1 MDKPRLIY
9 PVIVEGKYDKSTL
22 LSVFDA
28 TVVTLGGFAVFNSR
42 EKQALLRRLA
52 RDGIIILTDPDG
64 GGKQLRSFLQG
75 ILPKDKVHNA
85 YVPKLEGKEKR
96 KDKPSKAGLLGV
108 EGVGREVLERALA
121 PFVDE
126 GRVEKTEKKT
136 QELLTKVD
144 FFVDKLTGCD
154 NAAARRAALARAF
167 DLPDDMT
174 ANALLDAL
182 NIVTD
187 REGYRAAL
195 ESIESVGDA
204 TD

>member
-1 MDKPRLIY
+1 MDKPRLVY

-52 RDGIIILTDPDG
+52 TDGIIILTDPDG

-75 ILPKDKVHNA
+75 ILPKDKIHNA
-85 YVPKLEGKEKR
+85 YVPKLAGKEKR

-121 PFVDE
+121 PFVDSGE
-126 GRVEKTEKKT
+126 RVEKTEKK
-136 QELLTKVD
+136 QQDMLTKVD
-144 FFVDKLTGCD
+144 FFADKLTGCD
-154 NAAARRAALARAF
+154 NASARRAALARFF

-182 NIVTD
+182 NIITD
-187 REGYRAAL
+187 REGYRKAL
-195 ESIESVGDA
+195 ESIE
-204 TD
+204 